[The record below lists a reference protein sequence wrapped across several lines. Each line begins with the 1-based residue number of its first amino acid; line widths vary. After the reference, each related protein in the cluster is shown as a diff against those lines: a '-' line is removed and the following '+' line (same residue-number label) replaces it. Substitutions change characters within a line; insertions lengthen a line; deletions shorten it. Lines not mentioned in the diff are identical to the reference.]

1 MKTRVTIQLKI
12 PCNQQIINAM
22 KQYSKTITYISNQ
35 GFKNNIVNRYKLHH
49 ITYYKAKSKFNLP
62 SQYIINAIRV
72 ASQTLK
78 SVKTNKGSKP
88 LFKEIMPLEFDRR
101 TFNFSFDKVRITM
114 PDKRIDLPIEIP
126 EYYWKYL
133 DWSYQTMRIIY
144 DKRFNRMFLHITF
157 SRNIAIPNNSDKFLG
172 VDIGINNIAVTS
184 NNQFFNSNKIKHIK
198 SKFRYLRSRLQS
210 KGTRSSRKLLRKISG
225 KEKRFMRQCN
235 HEISKAIV
243 SSTNV
248 GDTIVM
254 EDIKG
259 IRKCRTNKKQRY
271 WLNNWSFYQLRKFIE
286 YKAVLNGNRII
297 FINPR
302 NTSKTC
308 SRCLSL
314 NTIRKGSNFHCLNCS
329 YHLNADLNASNN
341 LKLLGRFLTTK
352 VDVNQP
358 YIPNNDCET
367 IRIAYKGKPL
377 STQIT
382 CKPYGI
388 EHEFRDKRSG
398 L

>member
-1 MKTRVTIQLKI
+1 M
-12 PCNQQIINAM
+12 PCNQLVINAM
-22 KQYSKTITYISNQ
+22 KQYSKAITYISNL
-35 GFKNNIVNRYKLHH
+35 GFKHNVSNRYKLHH
-49 ITYYKAKSKFNLP
+49 LVYYKARDKFNLP

-88 LFKEIMPLEFDRR
+88 IFKEIMPLDFDRR
-101 TFNFSFDKVRITM
+101 TFNFSFNKVRITM
-114 PDKRIDLPIEIP
+114 PKQRIDIPIDIP

-157 SRNIAIPNNSDKFLG
+157 SRDITIPNNSDNFLG
-172 VDIGINNIAVTS
+172 IDVGINNIAVTS
-184 NNQFFNSNKIKHIK
+184 NKNFFNSNKIKHIK

-210 KGTRSSRKLLRKISG
+210 KGTRSSRKLLKKISG
-225 KEKRFMRQCN
+225 RERRFMRQCN
-235 HEISKAIV
+235 HEISKIIV
-243 SSTNV
+243 SSINV

-259 IRKCRTNKKQRY
+259 IGGCRVSKKQRY
-271 WLNNWSFYQLRKFIE
+271 WLNNWSYYQLRQFIG
-286 YKAVLNGNRII
+286 YKARLKGCNI
-297 FINPR
+297 FLVDPR

-314 NTIRKGSNFHCLNCS
+314 NTIRNGSNFHCLNCS

-352 VDVNQP
+352 VDVSQP
-358 YIPNNDCET
+358 YVPNVDSKASFNGTAD
-367 IRIAYKGKPL
+367 
-377 STQIT
+377 
-382 CKPYGI
+382 
-388 EHEFRDKRSG
+388 EFRDKFI

>member
-1 MKTRVTIQLKI
+1 MKTRITIKLKI

-22 KQYSKTITYISNQ
+22 KQYSKTITYISNI
-35 GFKNNIVNRYKLHH
+35 GFKHNVSNRYKLHH
-49 ITYYKAKSKFNLP
+49 LIYYKAKNKFNLP

-88 LFKEIMPLEFDRR
+88 SFKEFMPLDFDRR
-101 TFNFSFDKVRITM
+101 TFTFRSDKIRITM

-157 SRNIAIPNNSDKFLG
+157 SRDIPINNISGNFIG
-172 VDIGINNIAVTS
+172 VDVGINNIAVTS

-210 KGTRSSRKLLRKISG
+210 KGTSSSRKLIRKISG
-225 KEKRFMRQCN
+225 RERRFMRQCN

-243 SSTNV
+243 SSINI

-259 IRKCRTNKKQRY
+259 IRKCRVNKKQRY
-271 WLNNWSFYQLRKFIE
+271 WLNNWSYYQLRKFIG
-286 YKAVLNGNRII
+286 YKARLNGNRII
-297 FINPR
+297 FVNPR

-314 NTIRKGSNFHCLNCS
+314 NTIRNGSNFHCLNCS

-352 VDVNQP
+352 VDVSQP
-358 YIPNNDCET
+358 YVPNVDSKASFNGTAD
-367 IRIAYKGKPL
+367 
-377 STQIT
+377 
-382 CKPYGI
+382 
-388 EHEFRDKRSG
+388 EFRDKFI